1 MRIGYN
7 WLREFVEI
15 RMDPCVLGDSLTM
28 LGFPVSSVGPSETE
42 YPGVIT
48 GQVMDVR
55 KHPRAD
61 RLVVC
66 EVSIGDRN
74 LHIVCGAP
82 NVRKGMKV
90 AVACVGSVLHG
101 EKKIERATIR
111 GETSEGMLCS
121 GAELGLSDDTAGIM
135 GLPEETKVGITLDAH
150 LGIEETVLELE
161 VSHNRPDCLSVFGIA
176 REMAALTGAKL
187 RFPEIRPKEEPPAS
201 DETID
206 VTIEQSM
213 DCPRYCGRLMSGV
226 RVAASPV
233 WLRKRLQI
241 AGFRVLNNVV
251 DSTNYCLASFGQPI
265 HAFDLDRMKRK
276 SVLVRRARDLERIVT
291 LDGVTRILGPEVL
304 LITDGDVPVAIAGV
318 MGGQDTEVIETSSRL
333 FLESAHFAREVIKRG
348 SKKLGLESEASL
360 RFSRGADPD
369 MADKCVEYVSWLISS
384 LAGGVCRGRMID
396 RYALKEPATKV
407 FVDPDRIS
415 RILGGSVAATFMDER
430 LSALGFGWDA
440 KPDGVEVS
448 VPSFRQDV
456 HEEIDIVEEVA
467 RSLGYD
473 KFAERAANLSWVPGL
488 DEDMEVFLE
497 KCADWLASLGLSEAI
512 SKVLVDPDKASL
524 FLDNGAGGQLVTISN
539 PASNAEA
546 ALRPSILCSLLDAVS
561 INLRRGVE
569 NIRLFEIGKTFRGVG
584 TGWSEERYAI
594 AVAICGRK
602 RPPSWQET
610 EPQNC
615 DIFDIKGIAGA
626 LMSKLK
632 VDNYETLCY
641 DGVIVEREVSG
652 SISCNEKTL
661 GLFGLASR
669 ELLRKFDIEREVY
682 VLELDAQILRAIA
695 TEKGRFAEP
704 SRFPPVKRDIAVIV
718 GVTLP
723 QEEIAKLIESLAGN
737 SLRRIE
743 LFDVYVGEAISKG
756 KKSLA
761 YSLSFQSVERTLS
774 DAEVD
779 EIMEGIV
786 RGLEGR
792 GASVRGRLSG

>member
-15 RMDPCVLGDSLTM
+15 EMNPCALGDSLTM
-28 LGFPVSSVGPSETE
+28 LGFPVSSVVPSETE

-48 GQVMDVR
+48 GQVTDVK

-66 EVSIGDRN
+66 EVSIGDRS
-74 LHIVCGAP
+74 LHVVCGAP

-90 AVACVGSVLHG
+90 AVACVGSILPG
-101 EKKIERATIR
+101 EKKIERAAIR

-121 GAELGLSDDTAGIM
+121 GAELGLSDDAAGIM
-135 GLPEETKVGITLDAH
+135 GLPEETKIGITLDAH

-176 REMAALTGAKL
+176 REVAALTGAKL
-187 RFPEIRPKEEPPAS
+187 RFPEIRPREEPTAP
-201 DETID
+201 DEMVD
-206 VTIEQSM
+206 VRIEESKG
-213 DCPRYCGRLMSGV
+213 CPRYCGRLISGV

-233 WLRKRLQI
+233 WLKKRLQI
-241 AGFRVLNNVV
+241 AGFRALNNVV

-276 SVLVRRARDLERIVT
+276 SIVVRRARDLERIVT

-304 LITDGDVPVAIAGV
+304 LITDGEVPIAIAGV
-318 MGGQDTEVIETSSRL
+318 MGGHDTEVAETSSRL
-333 FLESAHFAREVIKRG
+333 FLESAHFTRELIKQA

-360 RFSRGADPD
+360 RFSRGTDPD
-369 MADKCVEYVSWLISS
+369 MADRCVEYVSWLISS
-384 LAGGVCRGRMID
+384 LAGGVCKGRMID

-415 RILGGSVAATFMDER
+415 QILGGSVPATFMEAS
-430 LSALGFGWDA
+430 LTALGFRWDA
-440 KPDGVEVS
+440 KLNGVEVS
-448 VPSFRQDV
+448 VPSFRHDV

-488 DEDMEVFLE
+488 DEDKEVFLE
-497 KCADWLASLGLSEAI
+497 KCAECLASLGLSETI

-524 FLDNGAGGQLVTISN
+524 FLDKGAGGQLVTISN

-546 ALRPSILCSLLDAVS
+546 ALRPSVLCSLLDAVS
-561 INLRRGVE
+561 VNLRRGIE
-569 NIRLFEIGKTFRGVG
+569 NVRFFEIGKTFRSIGVD
-584 TGWSEERYAI
+584 WPEERYAI
-594 AVAICGRK
+594 AAAICGRK

-610 EPQNC
+610 QPQNC
-615 DIFDIKGIAGA
+615 DMFDIKGIAEA

-641 DGVIVEREVSG
+641 DGVIVEREASG
-652 SISCNEKTL
+652 AISCNDKTL

-669 ELLRKFDIEREVY
+669 ELVRKFDIEREVY
-682 VLELDAQILRAIA
+682 VLELDVEILQTIA
-695 TEKGRFAEP
+695 RERSRFAEP

-718 GVTLP
+718 GATLP
-723 QEEIAKLIESLAGN
+723 QEEIAKLIESLAGKD
-737 SLRRIE
+737 LRRIE

-761 YSLSFQSVERTLS
+761 YSLIFQSVERTLS
-774 DAEVD
+774 DAQVD
-779 EIMEGIV
+779 EIMERIV
-786 RGLEGR
+786 RGLEDR